1 MSETISLKKTQE
13 LPSLSNHRFFRY
25 FSFSFLY
32 VAQGIPEGMTYFG
45 IPAWMAMN
53 GKTPTEI
60 GAFIGVIGI
69 PWSFKILVAPLMDR
83 FSFLPMGRRRP
94 WVLFGQ
100 LGLMASFIAMSVV
113 KDPLNNLSI
122 LMAAGFCISFF
133 GAFQDVATDGMAID
147 IVPIN
152 EQARA
157 NGLMWGAKT
166 VGISLSLVTGTWI
179 INHYGFQQA
188 ILTLSAAVCLIMLIP
203 LFLRERPGEK
213 LLPWTKGQTTPEV
226 ANVQLHSFAKIF
238 KSLFKVFTLRS
249 SLLMGVAFFLF
260 NIGIGLNDALL
271 PVFTIQEAG
280 WTNEGYSTIFS
291 IINIISGV
299 LGMVAG
305 GFLADRFGKRRMISI
320 YLVAFVAVFV
330 SMVLLKSYW
339 NHEFVITGFMALYY
353 VLYVFIS
360 IASFAIGME
369 LCWCRVSATQFTL
382 YMAIANMGR
391 ALGASLLG
399 PLKVNFGW
407 QYAILA
413 VGVLALASLFF
424 IFLLRLK
431 KHLEGL
437 DCIEADEV
445 LNDYNQQV
453 SSGKTGT
460 IKVVPAKKLQA

>member
-1 MSETISLKKTQE
+1 MSATISLIKTKE
-13 LPSLSNHRFFRY
+13 LPSLSNHRFFRF

-32 VAQGIPEGMTYFG
+32 IAQGIPEGMTYFG

-53 GKTPTEI
+53 GKKPPEI

-188 ILTLSAAVCLIMLIP
+188 ILTLSIAVCLIMLIP

-213 LLPWTKGQTTPEV
+213 LLPWTKGQTTPPE
-226 ANVQLHSFAKIF
+226 
-238 KSLFKVFTLRS
+238 
-249 SLLMGVAFFLF
+249 
-260 NIGIGLNDALL
+260 
-271 PVFTIQEAG
+271 
-280 WTNEGYSTIFS
+280 
-291 IINIISGV
+291 
-299 LGMVAG
+299 
-305 GFLADRFGKRRMISI
+305 MI
-320 YLVAFVAVFV
+320 
-330 SMVLLKSYW
+330 W
-339 NHEFVITGFMALYY
+339 NRE
-353 VLYVFIS
+353 
-360 IASFAIGME
+360 
-369 LCWCRVSATQFTL
+369 
-382 YMAIANMGR
+382 
-391 ALGASLLG
+391 
-399 PLKVNFGW
+399 P
-407 QYAILA
+407 
-413 VGVLALASLFF
+413 
-424 IFLLRLK
+424 
-431 KHLEGL
+431 
-437 DCIEADEV
+437 
-445 LNDYNQQV
+445 
-453 SSGKTGT
+453 
-460 IKVVPAKKLQA
+460 

>member
-1 MSETISLKKTQE
+1 MSDALLFKKRTE
-13 LPSLSNHRFFRY
+13 LPALSQHRFLRY

-53 GKTPTEI
+53 GKSPSEI

-94 WVLFGQ
+94 WVLLGQ
-100 LGLMASFIAMSVV
+100 LGLMASFIAMSMVP
-113 KDPLNNLSI
+113 DPLNNI
-122 LMAAGFCISFF
+122 AMLMIAGFWVSFF
-133 GAFQDVATDGMAID
+133 GAFQDVGTDGMVID
-147 IVPIN
+147 IVPIP

-166 VGISLSLVTGTWI
+166 VGTSLSLVAGTWM
-179 INHYGFQQA
+179 INNYGFQPA
-188 ILTLSAAVCLIMLIP
+188 ILMLSIAVCLIMLIP
-203 LFLRERPGEK
+203 LLLRERPGEK
-213 LLPWTKGQTTPEV
+213 LLPWTKGATTPEV
-226 ANVQLHSFAKIF
+226 ASIQLGSFGRIF
-238 KSLFKVFTLRS
+238 KSLFKVFLLPS

-260 NIGIGLNDALL
+260 NTGIGLNDAIL

-280 WTNEGYSTIFS
+280 WTNEGYSKVFS
-291 IINIISGV
+291 IVNISSGL
-299 LGMVAG
+299 LGMIAG
-305 GFLADRFGKRRMISI
+305 GFLADRFGKRKMISI
-320 YLVAFVAVFV
+320 YLIAFVAVFV

-339 NHEFVITGFMALYY
+339 NREFVLTGFMALYY

-399 PLKVNFGW
+399 TLKESFGW
-407 QYAILA
+407 QYAILT
-413 VGVLALASLFF
+413 VGLLSLGSLFF
-424 IFLLRLK
+424 IILLRMQ
-431 KHLEGL
+431 KHLDRL

-445 LNDYNQQV
+445 QRDLPRV
-453 SSGKTGT
+453 PVLSVPG
-460 IKVVPAKKLQA
+460 IKEKETVV